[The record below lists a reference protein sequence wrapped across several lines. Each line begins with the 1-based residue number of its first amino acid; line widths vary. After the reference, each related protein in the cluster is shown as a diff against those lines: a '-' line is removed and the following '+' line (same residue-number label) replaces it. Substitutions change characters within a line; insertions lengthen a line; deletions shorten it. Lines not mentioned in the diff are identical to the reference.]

1 MMKWVILIFLVF
13 FLTVLTQ
20 IGGLIL
26 LVGLLVARIF
36 GWRSFWKKLL
46 LSAFLYLIISLVLI
60 PQIAPIFGREPVK
73 HTKVIT
79 PATWLTVILNRNYVR
94 PNVNKLLLKTAK
106 KVNASGIKILYLDAN
121 FPFWNGFPLLP
132 HLSHNDGKK
141 LDLALIYENKKGEI
155 VPIKK
160 SRTGYGVYVSPR
172 SGEVDQTKKCK
183 QAGYGQ
189 YDYSKYFSLGAVNQ
203 APVFSEKGTKILMD
217 ALLEN
222 SEIQKIFIEPHLKSR
237 LGLTDRR
244 IRFHGCRAVR
254 HDDHIHFFF
263 GIAIVLG

>member
-1 MMKWVILIFLVF
+1 MIKWVILIFLVL

-26 LVGLLVARIF
+26 LLGLLIARTF
-36 GWRSFWKKLL
+36 GWHSFWKKLL
-46 LSAFLYLIISLVLI
+46 LSSILYLIISLAII
-60 PQIAPIFGREPVK
+60 PQIAPIFGRESVI
-73 HTKVIT
+73 HTELIT
-79 PATWLTVILNRNYVR
+79 PATWLTVLLNRNYVR
-94 PNVNKLLLKTAK
+94 PSVNKLLLKTAK
-106 KVNASGIKILYLDAN
+106 KIEPKGIKILYLDAN

-141 LDLALIYENKKGEI
+141 LDLALIYENKNGEI

-172 SGEVDQTKKCK
+172 QGEVDQTQKCK
-183 QAGYGQ
+183 KAGYVQ
-189 YDYSKYFSLGAVNQ
+189 YDYSKYFSLGGVNR
-203 APVFSEKGTKILMD
+203 ASVFSEKGTKILVD

-222 SEIQKIFIEPHLKSR
+222 SEIQKIFIEPHLRSR

-254 HDDHIHFFF
+254 HDDHIHLQ
-263 GIAIVLG
+263 IN

>member
-1 MMKWVILIFLVF
+1 MIKWVILIFLVL
-13 FLTVLTQ
+13 FLTLLTQ

-26 LVGLLVARIF
+26 LLGWLLARIF
-36 GWRSFWKKLL
+36 EWQSLWKKLL
-46 LSAFLYLIISLVLI
+46 LSFNLYLIITLAII
-60 PQIAPIFGREPVK
+60 PQISPIFGREPVI

-79 PATWLTVILNRNYVR
+79 PATWLTVLLNRNYVR
-94 PNVNKLLLKTAK
+94 VSVNKLLLKTAK
-106 KVNASGIKILYLDAN
+106 KVESQGIKILYLDAN

-141 LDLALIYENKKGEI
+141 LDLALIYENGKGTI

-172 SGEVDQTKKCK
+172 QGEVNQTRRCKKT
-183 QAGYGQ
+183 GYSQ
-189 YDYSKYFSLGAVNQ
+189 YDYSKYFSLGPVNSG
-203 APVFSEKGTKILMD
+203 PVFSKKGTKLLIG

-254 HDDHIHFFF
+254 HDDHIHLQ
-263 GIAIVLG
+263 IN